1 MYCSNC
7 GKEVLSGN
15 NVCEHCGEGFENQDT
30 TETNNMNGGYVE
42 ADYTSS
48 PVNSSE
54 TNQGNESNQSND
66 GQEFNNYENNQSND
80 GQEFNNYE
88 NNQSNDGQ
96 EFNNYEK
103 DQANDGQQLGNYGN
117 NQGSGQEQFNN
128 YQNNQDQAKSKVVAG
143 LLGLLVGSLG
153 IHNFYL
159 GYTNKGLIQILVTLI
174 AAVPTCGIAPAAM
187 GIWGFIE
194 GIQILTGTINV
205 DANGVPLRD

>member
-54 TNQGNESNQSND
+54 TNQGNES
-66 GQEFNNYENNQSND
+66 
-80 GQEFNNYE
+80 
-88 NNQSNDGQ
+88 NQSNDGQ